1 METEQPPKSSRPIAK
16 WAAILLLL
24 VVVIVL
30 LLWYFVFR
38 DTSPADVNSQAAK
51 EARDEALSEAGTS
64 EVQSLDGIW
73 IIDTEIGEFNDACLT
88 EVCGSSFVGFRIDEE
103 LVGIGGKTVVG
114 RTPDISAQFTINGS
128 EIVSSSEGNR
138 PIVTVDMTT
147 LITDDASRN
156 NAIKRQAIETSKF
169 PEASLVITE
178 SIDFSSA
185 TDLEAGFTTEILVDL
200 TIHGVTQQETIEVT
214 ASFDG
219 SRILVFGNLG
229 PILLSDYEIEKPRS
243 AVVLSV
249 EDNALMEFQLFFKKI
264 D

>member
-1 METEQPPKSSRPIAK
+1 METENPSKSRRPVIK
-16 WAAILLLL
+16 WAGILLVLIGAI
-24 VVVIVL
+24 VV

-51 EARDEALSEAGTS
+51 EARDQALSEAGTS
-64 EVQSLDGIW
+64 EVQSLDGVW
-73 IIDTEIGEFNDACLT
+73 AIDTEIGEFNDACLT

-114 RTPDISAQFTINGS
+114 RTPDVSAQFTINES
-128 EIVSSSEGNR
+128 EIVSSEESR
-138 PIVTVDMTT
+138 PTVTVDMTT
-147 LITDDASRN
+147 LITDDANRN

-185 TDLEAGFTTEILVDL
+185 TDLEAGFTTEIFVDL
-200 TIHGVTQQETIEVT
+200 TIHGVTRQETIEVT

>member
-1 METEQPPKSSRPIAK
+1 METEQPPKSKRPVAK

-24 VVVIVL
+24 IVVIVV

-51 EARDEALSEAGTS
+51 EARDEALSEVGTS
-64 EVQSLDGIW
+64 EVQSLAGVW

-128 EIVSSSEGNR
+128 EIVSPEGDR
-138 PIVTVDMTT
+138 PTVIVDMTT

-200 TIHGVTQQETIEVT
+200 SIHGVTQQETIEVT

>member
-1 METEQPPKSSRPIAK
+1 METDQSLKPRRTLAK
-16 WAAILLLL
+16 WSAILLLL
-24 VVVIVL
+24 VGVIIV

-51 EARDEALSEAGTS
+51 EARDEALSGAETS
-64 EVQSLDGIW
+64 EVQSLEGVW
-73 IIDTEIGEFNDACLT
+73 VIDTEIGEFNDACLT

-114 RTPDISAQFTINGS
+114 RTPDISAQFAINGT
-128 EIVSSSEGNR
+128 EIVSSSEGGR
-138 PIVTVDMTT
+138 PTVIVDMTT
-147 LITDDASRN
+147 LVTDDASRN

-185 TDLEAGFTTEILVDL
+185 TDLEAGFTTEIFVDL
-200 TIHGVTQQETIEVT
+200 TIHGVTRQETIEVT

-249 EDNALMEFQLFFKKI
+249 EDNALMEFQLFFKQI

>member
-1 METEQPPKSSRPIAK
+1 METENSSKSRRPVIK
-16 WAAILLLL
+16 WAGILLVLIGAI
-24 VVVIVL
+24 VV

-51 EARDEALSEAGTS
+51 EARDQALSEAETP
-64 EVQSLDGIW
+64 EVQSLDGVW
-73 IIDTEIGEFNDACLT
+73 VIDTEIGEFNDACLT

-114 RTPDISAQFTINGS
+114 RTPDVSAQFTINES
-128 EIVSSSEGNR
+128 EIVSSEESR
-138 PIVTVDMTT
+138 PTVTVDMTT
-147 LITDDASRN
+147 LITDDANRN

-185 TDLEAGFTTEILVDL
+185 TDLEAGFTTEIFVDL
-200 TIHGVTQQETIEVT
+200 TIHGVTRQETIEVT

>member
-1 METEQPPKSSRPIAK
+1 METEQPPKSRRPIAK

-24 VVVIVL
+24 IVVMVL

-51 EARDEALSEAGTS
+51 EAREEALSEAEVN
-64 EVQSLDGIW
+64 EVQNLDGVW
-73 IIDTEIGEFNDACLT
+73 IIDREIGVFDDSCLT

-114 RTPDISAQFTINGS
+114 RTPDVSAQFTINGS
-128 EIVSSSEGNR
+128 GIVSSSEGNR
-138 PIVTVDMTT
+138 PTVTVDMTT

-214 ASFDG
+214 SSFDV
-219 SRILVFGNLG
+219 SRILVFGNL
-229 PILLSDYEIEKPRS
+229 
-243 AVVLSV
+243 
-249 EDNALMEFQLFFKKI
+249 
-264 D
+264 

>member
-1 METEQPPKSSRPIAK
+1 MEIESPQKPSKSITK
-16 WAAILLLL
+16 WVAILLVLIS
-24 VVVIVL
+24 VIIV

-51 EARDEALSEAGTS
+51 DAREEALSEAEVN
-64 EVQSLDGIW
+64 EVQSLDGVW
-73 IIDTEIGEFNDACLT
+73 IIDREIGVFDEACLT

-114 RTPDISAQFTINGS
+114 RTPDVSAQFTINGS

-138 PIVTVDMTT
+138 PTVTVDMTT

-185 TDLEAGFTTEILVDL
+185 TDLEAGFTTEIFVDL
-200 TIHGVTQQETIEVT
+200 TIHGVTRQETIEVT